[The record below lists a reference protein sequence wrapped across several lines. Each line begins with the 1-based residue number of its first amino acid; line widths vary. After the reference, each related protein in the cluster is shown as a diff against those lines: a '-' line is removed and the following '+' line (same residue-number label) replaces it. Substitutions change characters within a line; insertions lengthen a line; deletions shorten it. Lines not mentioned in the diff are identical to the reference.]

1 MSAMPHGPI
10 PLRMHALVE
19 PVVGILLIAARW
31 IFGFDDV
38 GSSKTLSI
46 IVGVIVLLSG
56 LTTRWR
62 WSIAKL
68 IPLRTHFMTDVLLGI
83 VLIAGPF
90 VLGDSDNGA
99 ATRFLVIMG
108 VLELLTALT
117 TNWDER
123 EEVVATRDRRTA
135 TSTR

>member
-1 MSAMPHGPI
+1 MPHGPV
-10 PLRMHALVE
+10 PLRMHAMVE
-19 PVVGILLIAARW
+19 PVAGILLIAAPW

-46 IVGVIVLLSG
+46 VVGIVVLLSG
-56 LTTRWR
+56 MTTRWR
-62 WSIAKL
+62 WSLAKL

-90 VLGDSDNGA
+90 ILGDSDNGA
-99 ATRFLVIMG
+99 ATRFLVIAG
-108 VLELLTALT
+108 VLELLTALS

-123 EEVVATRDRRTA
+123 EEFAPTGDRERDRAATA
-135 TSTR
+135 RR

>member
-1 MSAMPHGPI
+1 M
-10 PLRMHALVE
+10 LE
-19 PVVGILLIAARW
+19 PFVGILLIAAPW

-46 IVGVIVLLSG
+46 VVGVVMLLSG
-56 LTTRWR
+56 MMTRWR
-62 WSIAKL
+62 WSLAKV

-108 VLELLTALT
+108 ALELMTALA
-117 TNWDER
+117 TNWDAR
-123 EEVVATRDRRTA
+123 EEVVATERRGSAHTA
-135 TSTR
+135 R

>member
-1 MSAMPHGPI
+1 MPHGPV
-10 PLRMHALVE
+10 PLRMHAMLE
-19 PVVGILLIAARW
+19 PVAGIVLIAAPW

-46 IVGVIVLLSG
+46 VVGIIVLLSG
-56 LTTRWR
+56 MTTRWR
-62 WSIAKL
+62 WSLAKL

-90 VLGDSDNGA
+90 ILGDGDNGA
-99 ATRFLVIMG
+99 ATRFLVIAG
-108 VLELLTALT
+108 VLELLTALS

-123 EEVVATRDRRTA
+123 EEVVATDGRDRTA
-135 TSTR
+135 AAR

>member
-19 PVVGILLIAARW
+19 PVVGILLIAAPW

>member
-1 MSAMPHGPI
+1 MPHGPV
-10 PLRMHALVE
+10 PLRMHAMIE
-19 PVVGILLIAARW
+19 PIAGILLIAAPW
-31 IFGFDDV
+31 IFGFSDV

-62 WSIAKL
+62 WSIAKI

-99 ATRFLVIMG
+99 ATRFLVIAG
-108 VLELLTALT
+108 VLELLTALS

-123 EEVVATRDRRTA
+123 EEFAATDDRRNRTA
-135 TSTR
+135 AAR